1 MIIKYAI
8 DFVPKAFTKTKNRS
22 KKKGKKADTGIGNY
36 DLISKD
42 FN

>member
-22 KKKGKKADTGIGNY
+22 KKKVKKADTGIGNY